1 MVNSG
6 QILYITNPEEL
17 AKAITAATGV
27 ANVVV
32 MLGKFNY
39 ENDITFK
46 KIPKISE
53 LSTFSF
59 GEESIWVWKQGR
71 YGPGLEIKMKKIPF
85 PATFDFQIIGS
96 EQPRRKEK
104 PLLYKKSGET
114 EVIEGE
120 IEDFDD
126 DENENDQLKDPI
138 IQGEIYRCPEPNC
151 HAEYQSLGGLFDHQI
166 RKKCFQK
173 TKLRTE
179 TIGSHFQ
186 RKYIDMFG
194 LNMTEKIA
202 KSALRYR
209 HTDFSEEI
217 VPISLLS
224 HLSERVGVT
233 QNVFGQGF
241 AVKIIRTKN
250 AIHDDVRSF
259 VKEIFLQGEMTNRH
273 TPYPDIVLAIENE
286 KDDFGN
292 PKFFPTKWLDYQQ
305 VSYLITKFKKE
316 KNTSSENIEPTAED
330 IANDM
335 AQENFARRR
344 DAIRVALENIENLP
358 PINEQSHPLLLE
370 DGTNI
375 CEIARDYNENENPK
389 DSLLMQELKFDDL
402 LPILNAIGHQQE
414 GKNRKKA
421 AQAIVKFVK
430 NQCGCIPLRRRKNT

>member
-1 MVNSG
+1 MVSSG

-27 ANVVV
+27 ANVIV
-32 MLGKFNY
+32 MLGKFDY
-39 ENDITFK
+39 ENDITFQ
-46 KIPKISE
+46 KIQKISD
-53 LSTFSF
+53 LSTISF
-59 GEESIWVWKQGR
+59 GENSIWVWKQGR
-71 YGPGLEIKMKKIPF
+71 YGPGLEIKLKDIPF
-85 PATFDFQIIGS
+85 PARFDYQFIGS
-96 EQPRRKEK
+96 EQPRRNEK
-104 PLLYKKSGET
+104 PLIYKKSGET

-120 IEDFDD
+120 IDDFDD
-126 DENENDQLKDPI
+126 ENDELKDPI
-138 IQGEIYRCPEPNC
+138 IQGEIYKCPEPNC
-151 HAEYQSLGGLFDHQI
+151 DAEYQSLGGLFDHQI
-166 RKKCFQK
+166 KKKCFQK

-179 TIGSHFQ
+179 TIHNHFQ
-186 RKYIDMFG
+186 KRYIDMFG
-194 LNMTEKIA
+194 LNMTEKLT
-202 KSALRYR
+202 KSETRYR

-217 VPISLLS
+217 VPMSLLPQ
-224 HLSERVGVT
+224 LSERVGVM

-250 AIHDDVRSF
+250 AIHDDVRAF

-292 PKFFPTKWLDYQQ
+292 PKFFPSKWLDYQQ

-316 KNTSSENIEPTAED
+316 KNTSSEDIEPTAED
-330 IANDM
+330 IANDL
-335 AQENFARRR
+335 AQENFTRRR
-344 DAIRVALENIENLP
+344 DAIRVALESIENLAP
-358 PINEQSHPLLLE
+358 LSEQSHPLLLE

-402 LPILNAIGHQQE
+402 IPIINAIGHQQE

-430 NQCGCIPLRRRKNT
+430 NQCGCIPLRRKKNT